1 VQLGVDKKTLALTV
15 ALLFVAL
22 DVAEIYWGNYE
33 ADLSVH
39 SGLSDVKLFQY
50 ATKVRKYLLLA
61 LVGFGII
68 SLLLGILR
76 PEFIA
81 LAFLLFMAAFFIFML
96 HPPKYA
102 TDEVQVRL
110 DIIGDS
116 NLSFPL
122 NTVFTKEVGKLEAI
136 VLYAAIPESLFA
148 QPEKLVFKLKIKE
161 EKRGYDILEKKETM
175 TLSPGK
181 EVEVMYIPESEV
193 RKGIKEVGRHEL
205 TFEIKVYKAKLLKDE
220 LIFSK
225 TLPKAITVEN
235 TGGTT
240 QSPTEPTIPGSP
252 STKETL
258 PLRVVSV
265 GVFVGLGS
273 SIGLSVWA
281 DKLFLLA
288 AFALI
293 AAAFYAIFEMGEEE

>member
-1 VQLGVDKKTLALTV
+1 VLELRVDKKTLALTA

-96 HPPKYA
+96 HPPKY
-102 TDEVQVRL
+102 TVDEVHIKLEVV
-110 DIIGDS
+110 GDS

-122 NTVFTKEVGKLEAI
+122 NDVFTKEVGFLKAI

-148 QPEKLVFKLKIKE
+148 FTEPSKLVFRLEIRDD
-161 EKRGYDILEKKETM
+161 KRGYKILEKKVSM
-175 TLSPGK
+175 TLSPGQ
-181 EVEVMYIPESEV
+181 ETEVMYIPEPEL
-193 RKGIKEVGRHEL
+193 RQGIKEVGRHEL

-225 TLPKAITVEN
+225 TLPSAITVEN
-235 TGGTT
+235 TGGIT
-240 QSPTEPTIPGSP
+240 PNPE
-252 STKETL
+252 ETL

-273 SIGLSVWA
+273 FFSGLMVN
-281 DKLFLLA
+281 KLFLLA
-288 AFALI
+288 GGALVCAF
-293 AAAFYAIFEMGEEE
+293 FYAIFEMMGDEE